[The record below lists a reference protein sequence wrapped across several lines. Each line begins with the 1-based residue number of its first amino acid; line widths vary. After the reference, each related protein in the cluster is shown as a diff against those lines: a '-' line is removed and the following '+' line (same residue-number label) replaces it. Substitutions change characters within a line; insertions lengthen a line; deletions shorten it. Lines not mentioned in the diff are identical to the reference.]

1 MPSSAVDPGGEASST
16 LPPAALLA
24 VGGGGGRGGRDRCGC
39 DRWCGIGWRYVGED
53 RAADGMEVFSSP
65 GVKQLTGC
73 HNGHGERLHELP
85 ARVDRSSPIQ
95 RRGASLVV
103 DDKRDSL
110 DVEIWAQ
117 LRPRVE
123 VAAGITDESFS
134 RVSGGTLN
142 FD

>member
-1 MPSSAVDPGGEASST
+1 
-16 LPPAALLA
+16 
-24 VGGGGGRGGRDRCGC
+24 
-39 DRWCGIGWRYVGED
+39 
-53 RAADGMEVFSSP
+53 
-65 GVKQLTGC
+65 
-73 HNGHGERLHELP
+73 
-85 ARVDRSSPIQ
+85 
-95 RRGASLVV
+95 VV